1 MVSHL
6 MVIDPAVRKPELAAY
21 NWLARR
27 SGLPTSYHLPAL
39 HGMKSLEKE
48 SVEHIAGIVL
58 FGSLASV
65 NERTDWQKAL
75 EKWLLPVLERK
86 VPTFGICYGH
96 QMLAHMFGG
105 KVKYA
110 FEDQKKHIGTREVS
124 FTAESVLGKAASG
137 HLCVSHNEIVYESPK
152 DMVVVGKSE
161 DIEIDALRHRT
172 LPIWSVQ
179 PHPEAGSDFLMIRGD
194 KKALDEKELAFGYE
208 LVGAFLKLVEEKKKK

>member
-1 MVSHL
+1 MKIPHL

-27 SGLPTSYHLPAL
+27 SSLPSSYHLPAL

-48 SVEHIAGIVL
+48 SVETIAGIVI
-58 FGSLASV
+58 FGSLSSV
-65 NERTDWQKAL
+65 NERTEWQKQL
-75 EKWLLPVLERK
+75 EKWLLPVLEK
-86 VPTFGICYGH
+86 KIPTFGICYGH

-110 FEDQKKHIGTREVS
+110 FEDQKKHLGTREVS
-124 FTAESVLGKAASG
+124 FTAESLLGKAGSG
-137 HLCVSHNEIVYESPK
+137 HLCVSHNEVVYESGTE
-152 DMVVVGKSE
+152 MTVVGKSQ

-179 PHPEAGSDFLMIRGD
+179 PHPEAGCDFLKIRGD
-194 KKALDEKELAFGYE
+194 TKSLDEKELAFGYE
-208 LVGAFLKLVEEKKKK
+208 LIGAFLKLVEKAKK